1 MRWIVAIGACL
12 LALGA
17 ADQARAGRQSVL
29 EGPRKLRGFSF
40 ESVEFTVP
48 GDWMREP
55 RLQGRVEVLKGGG
68 RDVDVIVLRAAD
80 LAAWEKHSAVDTIHA
95 ARRARTVDLDVALP
109 GPGRYVLVLSNR
121 FSKVASKAL
130 DATALLTWKDD
141 PSLPTG
147 EALRHQVRFLEPVP
161 DAWPITVP
169 VSDDDPALAVVLERE
184 PTAARDSVTVRARR
198 PGAAGS
204 SLPVVGGFTGAI
216 EDLGTVDLHGDGD
229 RDVFIVTSVPAAEG
243 TRRDLILVCPRQR
256 AGLALSLR
264 WPRDAASGAPDVGY
278 SVGYAQA
285 GFSTEQSFLERVMPA
300 YARIAATP

>member
-17 ADQARAGRQSVL
+17 ADPVHAGRQSVL

-80 LAAWEKHSAVDTIHA
+80 LAAWEKRSAVDTLHA
-95 ARRARTVDLDVALP
+95 APRARTVDLDVVLP

-121 FSKVASKAL
+121 FSKVASKELA
-130 DATALLTWKDD
+130 ANALLTWKDD

-147 EALRHQVRFLEPVP
+147 EALRRQVRFLEPLP
-161 DAWPITVP
+161 DGWPITVP
-169 VSDDDPALAVVLERE
+169 VSDRDPSLAVVLERE
-184 PTAARDSVTVRARR
+184 PTAARDSATVRVRR
-198 PGAAGS
+198 PGAVGS
-204 SLPVVGGFTGAI
+204 PLPIAGGFTGTI
-216 EDLGTVDLHGDGD
+216 EELGTVDLHGDGD

-243 TRRDLILVCPRQR
+243 ARRDLIVVCPRQR
-256 AGLALSLR
+256 ASLSLSLR
-264 WPRDAASGAPDVGY
+264 WAKGAAPGTPDVRH
-278 SVGYAQA
+278 SAGYAQP
-285 GFSTEQSFLERVMPA
+285 GFSSEQSFLERVMPA
-300 YARIAATP
+300 YARGAATP